1 MRATPN
7 VEIDRKA
14 LFVPSVAPLYETLAP
29 FSYALIRVALGLI
42 LVPHGFAKLFLNDAA
57 PTSRHFVHWAWAYPL
72 AWAYFIGAI
81 EFVGGLMLALGLFTR
96 VVAAAVV
103 IEMAV
108 ISFAVLYPHWDWG
121 RHGMEYTM
129 FMGLVAL
136 SIFLAGGGR
145 YSLDQ
150 MIGREF

>member
-1 MRATPN
+1 MQATSK

-14 LFVPSVAPLYETLAP
+14 LFVPAVAPLYEALAP
-29 FSYALIRVALGLI
+29 FGYALIRVALGLI
-42 LVPHGFAKLFLNDAA
+42 LVPHGFAKLFLNDAV
-57 PTSRHFVHWAWAYPL
+57 PTSRHFVHWGWAYPL

-81 EFVGGLMLALGLFTR
+81 EFFGGLMLALGLFTR
-96 VVAAAVV
+96 VAAAAVV

-121 RHGMEYTM
+121 RHGMEYTV

-136 SIFLAGGGR
+136 GAFLAGGGR
-145 YSLDQ
+145 YSLDR